1 MFGWASN
8 DLSDLF
14 KGPSNTWNFGGSLT
28 APIFKG
34 GTLMGNLR
42 SAEAQQKQAL
52 VKYQQTIQKT
62 FKTVGDSAKTS

>member
-1 MFGWASN
+1 
-8 DLSDLF
+8 
-14 KGPSNTWNFGGSLT
+14 
-28 APIFKG
+28 
-34 GTLMGNLR
+34 MGNLR